1 MILQDF
7 QRGRLPYFVSPTP
20 QTENE
25 TVTRGDNK
33 ELKENEHS
41 IKGKKDS
48 VSAQDQSKFKTPFVQ
63 QNFDELN
70 VTPIFHGKD
79 SGPCTEKET
88 FKTVDD
94 LIFSNPPD
102 TFSGEESTDVKANS
116 HDISKNDTGSL
127 LKEGTIANT
136 SYFDF
141 AQEKAKKLDRFAI
154 KEDQVCAYEENDLD
168 DEKITEETEKSSD
181 TKADINDTSRGEISE
196 SELLEELTEEE
207 RKFLGFDHSSDAE
220 EQPSTS
226 EGFNFPDGKRLLWSI
241 VLIC

>member
-79 SGPCTEKET
+79 SGPYTEKET

-154 KEDQVCAYEENDLD
+154 KEDQVCAYEENDID

-226 EGFNFPDGKRLLWSI
+226 KGFNFPDGKRLLWSI